1 MRHKKLSQQDIKN
14 IRERLLEPLTSK
26 IEDIKKQIGE
36 RMVKIIDG
44 ETPRELLPFV
54 KENSGFVKTTKY
66 IYLWNLDYSDKYIT
80 LGEFVSE
87 NDTVIDKAS
96 MQCEDMVNQIKSV
109 KQDIK
114 QMTNRINCTLN
125 TIGTTRKLEQEWPEA
140 YKAYLESINMEP
152 EEKDNGCDQVESLR
166 AELSQLK
173 PTGNDWLRH
182 VIIEIDLVGRTPVQC
197 RVLDRLRERG
207 GNDTGFH
214 GNRGVSHPHD

>member
-1 MRHKKLSQQDIKN
+1 MRHKKLSQKDISN

-44 ETPRELLPFV
+44 ETPKELLPFV
-54 KENSGFVKTTKY
+54 KENSSFVKTTRY
-66 IYLWNLDYSDKYIT
+66 IYLWNLDYSDKCIS
-80 LGEFVSE
+80 LGEFVSG

-114 QMTNRINCTLN
+114 QKTNRINCTLN

-140 YKAYLESINMEP
+140 YNLYLESVNMEP
-152 EEKDNGCDQVESLR
+152 EEKGNGCDKVKSLR

-173 PTGNDWLRH
+173 PTGND
-182 VIIEIDLVGRTPVQC
+182 
-197 RVLDRLRERG
+197 
-207 GNDTGFH
+207 
-214 GNRGVSHPHD
+214 

>member
-54 KENSGFVKTTKY
+54 KENSGFVKTTKH

-173 PTGNDWLRH
+173 PTGND
-182 VIIEIDLVGRTPVQC
+182 
-197 RVLDRLRERG
+197 
-207 GNDTGFH
+207 
-214 GNRGVSHPHD
+214 

>member
-66 IYLWNLDYSDKYIT
+66 IYLWNLDY
-80 LGEFVSE
+80 
-87 NDTVIDKAS
+87 DTVIDKAS

-173 PTGNDWLRH
+173 PTGND
-182 VIIEIDLVGRTPVQC
+182 
-197 RVLDRLRERG
+197 
-207 GNDTGFH
+207 
-214 GNRGVSHPHD
+214 

>member
-80 LGEFVSE
+80 LGEFVSG

-114 QMTNRINCTLN
+114 Q
-125 TIGTTRKLEQEWPEA
+125 TRKLEQEWPEA

-173 PTGNDWLRH
+173 PTGND
-182 VIIEIDLVGRTPVQC
+182 
-197 RVLDRLRERG
+197 
-207 GNDTGFH
+207 
-214 GNRGVSHPHD
+214 

>member
-1 MRHKKLSQQDIKN
+1 MRHKKLSQKDISN

-44 ETPRELLPFV
+44 ETPKELLPFV
-54 KENSGFVKTTKY
+54 KENSSFVKTTRY
-66 IYLWNLDYSDKYIT
+66 IYLWNLDCSDKCIS
-80 LGEFVSE
+80 LGEFVSG

-114 QMTNRINCTLN
+114 QKTNRINCTLN

-140 YKAYLESINMEP
+140 YNLYLESINMEP

-173 PTGNDWLRH
+173 PTGND
-182 VIIEIDLVGRTPVQC
+182 
-197 RVLDRLRERG
+197 
-207 GNDTGFH
+207 
-214 GNRGVSHPHD
+214 

>member
-1 MRHKKLSQQDIKN
+1 MAKN
-14 IRERLLEPLTSK
+14 KTEIHVTT
-26 IEDIKKQIGE
+26 
-36 RMVKIIDG
+36 VFDG

-80 LGEFVSE
+80 LGEFVSG

-173 PTGNDWLRH
+173 PTGND
-182 VIIEIDLVGRTPVQC
+182 
-197 RVLDRLRERG
+197 
-207 GNDTGFH
+207 
-214 GNRGVSHPHD
+214 

>member
-54 KENSGFVKTTKY
+54 KENSSFVKTTKY
-66 IYLWNLDYSDKYIT
+66 IYLYNLDCSDRSIT
-80 LGEFVSE
+80 LDEFVSG
-87 NDTVIDKAS
+87 NDTVIGHAS
-96 MQCEDMVNQIKSV
+96 MKCKDMVNQINSV
-109 KQDIK
+109 KQDIN

-173 PTGNDWLRH
+173 PTGND
-182 VIIEIDLVGRTPVQC
+182 
-197 RVLDRLRERG
+197 
-207 GNDTGFH
+207 
-214 GNRGVSHPHD
+214 